1 MKNELNNEQL
11 LNSNHPID
19 MELNLTQ
26 RIVTLRNSLAVTA
39 MQLSAKGE
47 LNFAKHLRLS
57 VAQLNTAL
65 EEIRWTNVLE
75 FLGEIENIL
84 LACKLGV
91 NPSFDEAVFQ
101 TVQLVRADV
110 KGMVQQKQLTR

>member
-1 MKNELNNEQL
+1 MKNELSSEPL
-11 LNSNHPID
+11 LNSNYPID

-26 RIVTLRNSLAVTA
+26 RIVTLRNSLAATA

-57 VAQLNTAL
+57 IAQLNTAL
-65 EEIRWTNVLE
+65 EEIRWMNVLE
-75 FLGEIENIL
+75 FLAEIENIL

-91 NPSFDEAVFQ
+91 NLSFDKAIFES
-101 TVQLVRADV
+101 VQLIRADV
-110 KGMVQQKQLTR
+110 KGMVQQKQLIR